1 MKSNIKK
8 HMGFHNYSK
17 SLANLEAF
25 HIVISLSMNIFSL
38 KSELE
43 IAIRVLFFYS
53 KKFGKLNQN
62 FSSNCAQ
69 YYLVK
74 IRFYAQKEQNFF
86 FSSFYVSW
94 TISIVP
100 NWITICLLLSSH
112 ILRKSMKV
120 RFLNLILTCLLS
132 TYVKAS
138 VILL

>member
-17 SLANLEAF
+17 YLANLEAF
-25 HIVISLSMNIFSL
+25 HIVISFSMNIFSL

-74 IRFYAQKEQNFF
+74 IRFYAQEQNFF
-86 FSSFYVSW
+86 FFSFYVSW
-94 TISIVP
+94 TICSAKLNYYLP
-100 NWITICLLLSSH
+100 TTFLTF
-112 ILRKSMKV
+112 LRKSRYDCTSFKFDNSQWQIS
-120 RFLNLILTCLLS
+120 RN
-132 TYVKAS
+132 A
-138 VILL
+138 